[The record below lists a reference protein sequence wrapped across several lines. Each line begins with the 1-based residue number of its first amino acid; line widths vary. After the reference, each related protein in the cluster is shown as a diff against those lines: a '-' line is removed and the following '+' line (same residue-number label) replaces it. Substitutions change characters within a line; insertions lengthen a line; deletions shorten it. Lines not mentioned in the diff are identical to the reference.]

1 MCVCDQ
7 IGQMNDELRTAESRF
22 IPGCHVGRITT
33 LRFVCVDLCVLLG
46 VGDCMCELSIFFQHL
61 ILFTFSPLSMPLNR
75 VIVPTVRQAAVCAC
89 VCVCALLFQGADSRE
104 VCLNREGAQR
114 PCSSCGVWSQ
124 MIGPLFFLLFP
135 SVRLSCL
142 FFDSFS
148 PTCLL
153 LIAFFPP
160 PPLYS
165 ALFSFLFF
173 VCFSVCVACRLL
185 AALADG
191 LSPCC
196 QSGPWLG
203 HQYARYSASKLPED
217 EARTEIS
224 TFGRGGG
231 GFFCDSPVYMF
242 LFLMLSFPHGC
253 TFPCIHPSVSVQLH
267 KGFFSGL
274 WSGVPFSLLSPP
286 FGF

>member
-1 MCVCDQ
+1 
-7 IGQMNDELRTAESRF
+7 MNDELRTAESRF
-22 IPGCHVGRITT
+22 IPGCHAGRITT

-46 VGDCMCELSIFFQHL
+46 SGDCMCELSIFFQHL

-89 VCVCALLFQGADSRE
+89 VHACVCALLLQGADSRE

-124 MIGPLFFLLFP
+124 MIGPLFFLPFP
-135 SVRLSCL
+135 SVRLSVCL
-142 FFDSFS
+142 ACFL
-148 PTCLL
+148 T
-153 LIAFFPP
+153 AFRPHACSSSS
-160 PPLYS
+160 PPLFS
-165 ALFSFLFF
+165 ALFCFLFF

-196 QSGPWLG
+196 QSAPGSG

-217 EARTEIS
+217 EARMDRTS
-224 TFGRGGG
+224 TFERGGA
-231 GFFCDSPVYMF
+231 
-242 LFLMLSFPHGC
+242 LFLRLSC
-253 TFPCIHPSVSVQLH
+253 LYVSVSDVVFSTWLH
-267 KGFFSGL
+267 FPMYTSI
-274 WSGVPFSLLSPP
+274 SLSSAA
-286 FGF
+286 